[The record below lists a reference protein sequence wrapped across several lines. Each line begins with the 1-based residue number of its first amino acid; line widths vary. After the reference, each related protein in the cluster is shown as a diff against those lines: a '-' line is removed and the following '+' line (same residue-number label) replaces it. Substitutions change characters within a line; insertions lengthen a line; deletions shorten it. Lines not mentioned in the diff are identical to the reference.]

1 MMSRWILVASAA
13 LLVVA
18 ASCDGAR
25 TEPVSTPQEGDQ
37 APGFSLPS
45 AGGGSVALA
54 DFAGKKPVLL
64 YFSMGPG

>member
-1 MMSRWILVASAA
+1 MGNRWILVASVA

-18 ASCDGAR
+18 ASCDGDR
-25 TEPVSTPQEGDQ
+25 TEPVSTPKEGDP

-54 DFAGKKPVLL
+54 DYAGKQPVLL